1 MILTA
6 GEREKFAIYLEQR
19 AADTEKLGEQLMQM
33 PAGTIMAKRYQ
44 REAEALRIVAEM
56 LRRIE
61 SVEVKG
67 EEEKT

>member
-19 AADTEKLGEQLMQM
+19 AWDQEKLAEQLRMISN
-33 PAGTIMAKRYQ
+33 GEIMARRYH
-44 REAEALRIVAEM
+44 REAEAMRIVAEM
-56 LRRIE
+56 LRRTE
-61 SVEVKG
+61 TVEVKG